1 MNHRFRDRPAAE
13 SNMNHLVRDRPEAER
28 FICVAIAFSVLH
40 R

>member
-1 MNHRFRDRPAAE
+1 MNHRFRDRPEAE
-13 SNMNHLVRDRPEAER
+13 SEMNHRFRDRPEAER